1 MQKRLSDQ
9 LMRSLTDK
17 NGDFSDKLRRIIKED
32 LDMDLR
38 KFAKRAGIASSTL
51 YKIVSE
57 GRAPNLRTLRTIVR
71 CIDEIEGKARGE
83 FVAVIAARSVLD
95 RIEERTVE
103 IEGKKIQVREYPAAT
118 IEDVIVAAIRAE
130 DEGAKAVV
138 CAPIVSSTVE
148 RVVRVPIV
156 TIAPKDSVLEAIR
169 IGAKKASL

>member
-9 LMRSLTDK
+9 LMRSLADR
-17 NGDFSDKLRRIIKED
+17 NGDFSESLRRVIKED
-32 LDMDLR
+32 LDMDLQ
-38 KFAKRAGIASSTL
+38 KFAKRAGVASSTL
-51 YKIVSE
+51 YKIISE
-57 GRAPNLRTLRTIVR
+57 GRAPNLRTLRSIVR

-130 DEGAKAVV
+130 DEGARAVV

-148 RVVRVPIV
+148 RVVHVPIV

-169 IGAKKASL
+169 IGARKASL

>member
-9 LMRSLTDK
+9 LLRSLTEK
-17 NGDFSDKLRRIIKED
+17 SADFSDKLRSIIKED

-38 KFAKRAGIASSTL
+38 DFAKRAGIASSTL
-51 YKIVSE
+51 YKIISE
-57 GRAPNLRTLRTIVR
+57 GRAPNLRTLRAIVK
-71 CIDEIEGKARGE
+71 CVDECEGKARGD
-83 FVAVIAARSVLD
+83 FIAVIAARSVLD
-95 RIEERTVE
+95 SIEERTVE

-130 DEGAKAVV
+130 DEGAKALV
-138 CAPIVSSTVE
+138 CAPIVSSTIE
-148 RVVRVPIV
+148 RVIHIPLV

>member
-1 MQKRLSDQ
+1 MHKRLSDQ
-9 LMRSLTDK
+9 LLRSLTDK
-17 NGDFSDKLRRIIKED
+17 SGDFSGTLRRIIKED
-32 LDMDLR
+32 LDIDLQ

-57 GRAPNLRTLRTIVR
+57 GRAPNLRTLRAIVQ
-71 CIDEIEGKARGE
+71 CIDEIEGKVRGE

-95 RIEERTVE
+95 NIEERTVV
-103 IEGKKIQVREYPAAT
+103 IEGRKIQVREYPAAT
-118 IEDVIVAAIRAE
+118 IEDAIVAAIRAE
-130 DEGAKAVV
+130 GEGAKAVV